1 MADDPP
7 NTKSN
12 PTAQAFR
19 PRDWISL
26 TPTLLRIMTFV
37 GADLALARIEQD
49 LREGRLRAALVA
61 PDGTLKMLDAADWQ
75 QRTVCA
81 PLIPA
86 EGVRVEPYEEGR
98 WFVWRADLDEHYP
111 TATATPLSTTPQDRQ
126 PSTSAAEAD
135 APPPAPPAE
144 PAPKGT

>member
-37 GADLALARIEQD
+37 GADLALARINQD

-61 PDGTLKMLDAADWQ
+61 PDGTSKMLDAADWQ

-86 EGVRVEPYEEGR
+86 EGVRVAPHEEGR
-98 WFVWRADLDEHYP
+98 WFIWRADLDEHYP
-111 TATATPLSTTPQDRQ
+111 ITTAALLSASAQDRE
-126 PSTSAAEAD
+126 PSPSAAEAD
-135 APPPAPPAE
+135 APLSAAE
-144 PAPKGT
+144 PPPKET

>member
-37 GADLALARIEQD
+37 GADLALACINQD

-61 PDGTLKMLDAADWQ
+61 PDGTLKILDATDWQ
-75 QRTVCA
+75 QRTVHA

-86 EGVRVEPYEEGR
+86 EGVRVAPHEEGR
-98 WFVWRADLDEHYP
+98 WFIWRADLDEHYP
-111 TATATPLSTTPQDRQ
+111 IATTAPLSTGAQNRE
-126 PSTSAAEAD
+126 PSPSAAEAD
-135 APPPAPPAE
+135 APLSAPPAE
-144 PAPKGT
+144 PPEET